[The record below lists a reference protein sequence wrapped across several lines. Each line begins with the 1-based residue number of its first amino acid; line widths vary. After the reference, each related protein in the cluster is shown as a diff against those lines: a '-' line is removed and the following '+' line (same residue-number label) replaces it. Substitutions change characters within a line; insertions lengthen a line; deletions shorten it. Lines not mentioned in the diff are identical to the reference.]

1 MDWPRATPQAKARK
15 NPADVRY
22 LNICLF
28 FQELRRV
35 RGLPAAAGDTVS
47 HPEPQR
53 EAPSEQFSQGFHA
66 ARGFRSEI
74 STASA
79 ALKLGQPRARCDE
92 AGQMIHHT
100 CINDLGTCYSAP
112 NICSS
117 LPGGQNR
124 AKNWQAG
131 RWCDWPQMAVTI
143 AMIAVLVISIRLPL
157 VPTPHHCS
165 PRA

>member
-1 MDWPRATPQAKARK
+1 RATPQAKARK

-35 RGLPAAAGDTVS
+35 RGLHAAAGDIVS

-66 ARGFRSEI
+66 ARSRGFRSEI

-92 AGQMIHHT
+92 AGQMIHHIILASMISGHT
-100 CINDLGTCYSAP
+100 CINDVGTCYSAP

-117 LPGGQNR
+117 LPGG
-124 AKNWQAG
+124 G
-131 RWCDWPQMAVTI
+131 RIGPGVRVMITKRKI
-143 AMIAVLVISIRLPL
+143 AIVATVRKPAPSLV
-157 VPTPHHCS
+157 
-165 PRA
+165 